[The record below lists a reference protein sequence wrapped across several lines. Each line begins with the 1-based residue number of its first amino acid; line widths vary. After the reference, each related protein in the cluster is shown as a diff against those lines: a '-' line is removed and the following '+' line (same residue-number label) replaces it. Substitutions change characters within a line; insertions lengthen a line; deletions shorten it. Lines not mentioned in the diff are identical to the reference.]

1 MGFPVAGT
9 ISRRRFACGMIPA
22 LIGSLAVTLPWLAR
36 VAMPANFGALIRRRE
51 SAERIGRRYLAMLP
65 ADTDRSRLLA
75 MSPALDCALRAVQHR
90 PEIAAGLLRQ
100 GIRDDFRHANTVIV
114 DGWVLAVTEARLC
127 AVVALA

>member
-1 MGFPVAGT
+1 
-9 ISRRRFACGMIPA
+9 MIPA
-22 LIGSLAVTLPWLAR
+22 LFASLAIAPPWLPR
-36 VAMPANFGALIRRRE
+36 PATPENFDGLIRRRE
-51 SAERIGRRYLAMLP
+51 SAERIGRRYLATLP

-75 MSPALDCALRAVQHR
+75 MSPALDCALRAVRHR

-100 GIRDDFRHANTVIV
+100 GINDDFSHANTVVV